1 MVLTK
6 RQPPALSLETN
17 MEVIKTAIHR
27 LAARGWLQ
35 KGVNPVDSPC

>member
-6 RQPPALSLETN
+6 RQPPALSLETI
-17 MEVIKTAIHR
+17 MEVIKIAIHR
-27 LAARGWLQ
+27 MAARGWLQ